1 MKVCSKCGS
10 PFGEFGVCP
19 NCGSTEFREVGGV
32 EQNNGASAQS
42 APVNSASQQNNGAA
56 SAQSAPVNNAPQ
68 QNNGADSAQGAP
80 VNNAPQQNVP
90 PQGVPV
96 NNAEPQGVPVEGVP
110 INNAEPQGVP
120 VQGVPLGGATAKQSP
135 AEWFKDP
142 KHKKIIIGAGA
153 GLVALIVIVVVIIL
167 VASAKPTIDIAD
179 GLADEVVVSGGDGY
193 GTVEIYDE
201 EFWESIV
208 YGYIEDEYGETSST
222 TLEIESYIFF
232 GEITV
237 EWHIDPEE
245 DNGNY
250 SNGDTVTVWAE
261 IDMGTYDF
269 PFKLKCSEYKV
280 EISGLPEVETVD
292 LFEDVEVEYLGNAP
306 YATVYIK
313 DASVRVGDTYIYV
326 EYSYDL
332 GEESTGLSNGDTFT
346 VTAEFD
352 DEELLNLGYCAES
365 TTKEY
370 TVSGLSTYVTA
381 TDEITDDALEDMK
394 SESKALIKDN
404 WSGDNEELESTEY
417 LGYYILNNDTT
428 GKYHDQM
435 IVLIYNVKGS
445 CDNESNVNY
454 YAAIEFD
461 DVLIL
466 EDGTVELDDDV
477 DFIGWDEDYVRYGD
491 SWFDSNYFYGYE
503 TLDEMKDS
511 LNIESYTCVISGDDL
526 Q

>member
-19 NCGSTEFREVGGV
+19 NCGSTEFREIGGAQ
-32 EQNNGASAQS
+32 QNNGADGAQS
-42 APVNSASQQNNGAA
+42 APVNSAPQQNIPP
-56 SAQSAPVNNAPQ
+56 QSAPVNNAPQ
-68 QNNGADSAQGAP
+68 QNNGADSA
-80 VNNAPQQNVP
+80 PQQNVP
-90 PQGVPV
+90 PQGVPVEGVPV
-96 NNAEPQGVPVEGVP
+96 NNAEPQGVPVQGVP

-153 GLVALIVIVVVIIL
+153 GLVALIVIIVVIIL

-208 YGYIEDEYGETSST
+208 YGYIENEYGETSST
-222 TLEIESYIFF
+222 TLEIESYIFL

-269 PFKLKCSEYKV
+269 PFKLECSEYKV

-306 YATVYIK
+306 YATVYVD

-352 DEELLNLGYCAES
+352 AEELLNLGYCAES

-394 SESKALIKDN
+394 SEAKALIKDN
-404 WSGDNEELESTEY
+404 WSADSEELESTEY
-417 LGYYILNNDTT
+417 LGYYILNNDTK
-428 GKYHDQM
+428 GQYHDQM
-435 IVLIYNVKGS
+435 IVLVYNVKGS
-445 CDNESNVNY
+445 CDNESNVSY
-454 YAAIEFD
+454 YTGVAFD
-461 DVLIL
+461 DVLVL
-466 EDGTVELDDDV
+466 DDGTNSY
-477 DFIGWDEDYVRYGD
+477 DEASFAGYEEVTYGD
-491 SWFDSNYFYGYE
+491 GIFNRNYYNGCE
-503 TLDEMKDS
+503 TLEELKDD
-511 LNIESYTCVISGDDL
+511 LYLENYTCVISGDDL